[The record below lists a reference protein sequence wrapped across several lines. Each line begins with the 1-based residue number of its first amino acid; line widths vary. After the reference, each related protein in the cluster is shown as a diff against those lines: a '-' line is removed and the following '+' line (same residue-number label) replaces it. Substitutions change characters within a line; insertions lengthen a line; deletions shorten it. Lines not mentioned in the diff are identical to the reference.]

1 VECEKRVKK
10 IVMKF
15 GGTAVATGENIRRV
29 ANIVANSVEKDYRV
43 VVVVSALAGVT
54 NKLVEISEQ
63 AKKGDEKKI
72 QAFTKELAE
81 KHLVAV
87 SKAIVNKKLQKETEK
102 IVANT
107 LSELKKVL
115 TGICYVGELTP
126 KSRDY
131 VLSFGERLSAP
142 IVCGAL
148 RDLKFEAQFFT
159 GKDAGIVTDSNFGE
173 ADPLMDYTTHR
184 IWQTILPLF
193 EKGVIPVVT
202 GYIAADQDGVVTT
215 LGRGGSDYTATILGV
230 ALAADEIWIWTDVD
244 GIMTTDPKII
254 PSAKKLSLLSYQ
266 EAAEMAIFG
275 AKAMHPRAL
284 EPVIK
289 KNITVRI
296 RSVFHPDN
304 DGTLI
309 TKEPEIKS
317 TKSTEVV
324 KAVAMIK
331 DVAMLNVSGGSM
343 VGAPGSY
350 AKVLEV
356 LGKNDINVMMV
367 STAVSEANMSLVV
380 RRDLLGRA
388 LSTLEIALLGRG
400 LVSEITAEDDVCV
413 IAAMGANMKGTLG
426 VASRIFTVMAQK
438 GINIR
443 MIAQGS
449 SELNISFV
457 VKEKDGI
464 AAVRAIHEEFKL
476 DKV

>member
-1 VECEKRVKK
+1 
-10 IVMKF
+10 
-15 GGTAVATGENIRRV
+15 
-29 ANIVANSVEKDYRV
+29 
-43 VVVVSALAGVT
+43 
-54 NKLVEISEQ
+54 
-63 AKKGDEKKI
+63 
-72 QAFTKELAE
+72 
-81 KHLVAV
+81 
-87 SKAIVNKKLQKETEK
+87 
-102 IVANT
+102 
-107 LSELKKVL
+107 
-115 TGICYVGELTP
+115 
-126 KSRDY
+126 
-131 VLSFGERLSAP
+131 
-142 IVCGAL
+142 
-148 RDLKFEAQFFT
+148 
-159 GKDAGIVTDSNFGE
+159 
-173 ADPLMDYTTHR
+173 
-184 IWQTILPLF
+184 
-193 EKGVIPVVT
+193 
-202 GYIAADQDGVVTT
+202 
-215 LGRGGSDYTATILGV
+215 
-230 ALAADEIWIWTDVD
+230 VD

-289 KNITVRI
+289 KNIPVRI

-309 TKEPEIKS
+309 TKEAETKS
-317 TKSTEVV
+317 IKSTEVV
-324 KAVAMIK
+324 KAVAIIK
-331 DVAMLNVSGGSM
+331 DVAMLNVSGGGM

-380 RRDLLGRA
+380 RRGLLGRA

-426 VASRIFTVMAQK
+426 VASRIFTAMAQK